1 MWKAEALK
9 MMQEER
15 EGPALVIIL
24 SLIYIILSY
33 AISKS
38 LGGGLMEF
46 IALLL
51 LLIPVPGV
59 AAFLY
64 GMRKGSSLSSFL
76 VGFVPV
82 FIFFMSGALFGGFE
96 RVPLFSGL
104 FLGICSGV
112 VGYSGAVKKRGE
124 RDWIVFALIA
134 VLLWIFVMLGGML

>member
-15 EGPALVIIL
+15 EGPALVVIL

-64 GMRKGSSLSSFL
+64 GMRKGSSFGSFL

-104 FLGICSGV
+104 FMGICSGV